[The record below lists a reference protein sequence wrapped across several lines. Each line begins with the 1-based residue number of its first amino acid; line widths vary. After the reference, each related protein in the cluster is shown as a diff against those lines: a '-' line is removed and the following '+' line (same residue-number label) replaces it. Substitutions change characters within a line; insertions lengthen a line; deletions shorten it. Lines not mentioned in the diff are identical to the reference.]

1 MPILLQHCSNC
12 QPRAGRIVG
21 GDERSPFRARQM
33 QSSLVAVVALL
44 IAIGHGQ
51 AGGGL
56 VSLRREV
63 HHLRPASAL
72 SAKQQCCSTWPGLV
86 GCVKSLRG
94 GSEALHSPDF
104 GPLETRLAGLEQMQA
119 QGHLSEAEVL
129 AERERLLLESA
140 SRNLDLQQ
148 AAGRTPTAGEASE
161 RQNMTIARRANDNLA
176 RALAERP
183 QHLECADGSAGH
195 GLVRPDGR
203 VSFSAGERAVWRRRS
218 ARLAAEEAA
227 GLHSHC
233 CGKSR
238 DDPAVLAQ
246 CRSRMQLGDNRLFP
260 YWAAATQVKEMRHMQ
275 LCCRQATC
283 NPLRLYSCI

>member
-1 MPILLQHCSNC
+1 
-12 QPRAGRIVG
+12 
-21 GDERSPFRARQM
+21 
-33 QSSLVAVVALL
+33 
-44 IAIGHGQ
+44 
-51 AGGGL
+51 
-56 VSLRREV
+56 
-63 HHLRPASAL
+63 
-72 SAKQQCCSTWPGLV
+72 
-86 GCVKSLRG
+86 
-94 GSEALHSPDF
+94 
-104 GPLETRLAGLEQMQA
+104 MQA

-260 YWAAATQVKEMRHMQ
+260 YWAAATQVKEIRHMQ
-275 LCCRQATC
+275 QCCRQATC
-283 NPLRLYSCI
+283 NPLRL